1 MILDPNQPIGVFDS
15 GLGGISVLREIVSL
29 MPAEDY
35 IYYGD
40 SANAPYGIR
49 PTEEILQL
57 SDAVM
62 DELMEHEVKAVVIA
76 CNTASSVAGEYLR
89 HKYPELPIVAIE
101 PALKP
106 AVENTEDG
114 TILVLATDAT
124 LREAKYHAL
133 LKRYEA
139 DYDIINFACP
149 EIVEAVEEGDI
160 KSDNLRAK
168 LEARFAKVA
177 DKNIRSIVLG
187 CTHYPFVR
195 NMIQEIAGSDVKIFD
210 GASGTARQLYRRL
223 DELNLLRDDDVPG
236 SIVWKNSSE
245 DKGLIKLSQKLMT
258 LRG

>member
-1 MILDPNQPIGVFDS
+1 MLDPNQPIGVFDS

-62 DELMEHEVKAVVIA
+62 DELMAHEVKAVVIA

-106 AVENTEDG
+106 AVENTPDG
-114 TILVLATDAT
+114 TILVLATAAT
-124 LREAKYHAL
+124 LREAKYHTL
-133 LKRYEA
+133 LKRYES
-139 DYDIINFACP
+139 DYNIINFACP
-149 EIVEAVEEGDI
+149 EIVEAVEMGDI
-160 KSDNLRAK
+160 KSDRLRNS
-168 LEARFAKVA
+168 LQARFDKVA

-195 NMIQEIAGSDVKIFD
+195 KMIQEIVGPEVKIFD
-210 GASGTARQLYRRL
+210 GAAGTARQLYRRL
-223 DELNLLRDDDVPG
+223 EELNLLRDDDVPG
-236 SIVWKNSSE
+236 SILWKNSSE
-245 DKGLIKLSQKLMT
+245 DEDLIKLSQKLMN